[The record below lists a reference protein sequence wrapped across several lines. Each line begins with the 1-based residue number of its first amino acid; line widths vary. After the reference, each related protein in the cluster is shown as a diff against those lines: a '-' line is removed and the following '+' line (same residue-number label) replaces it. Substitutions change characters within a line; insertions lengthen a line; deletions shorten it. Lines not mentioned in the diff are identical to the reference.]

1 MHPSRIT
8 PYCLALIGLLSIFTA
23 SAQEKDATTAPV
35 PEAAMSQTTH
45 KARIN
50 GDTIKYSVHA
60 GDIHLKD
67 KDGKPTASVFSISY
81 LREDVD
87 NRAERPLLF
96 VFNGGP
102 GSSSVWMHM
111 GLFGPKRVVLPS
123 DASKVGAPPYPIKN
137 NPDSLLDMA
146 DLVFIDPVGTG
157 YSKPLGET
165 EGKAF
170 WGVKEDA
177 QALAE
182 FVRLYITKH
191 KRWNSPKYLAGES
204 YGTTRAAA
212 MVGELQEGWGSI
224 DLNGVMLIS
233 SILDFQTGDF
243 TDGNDLPYLTF
254 LPTYAATAW
263 YHDAIPNKA
272 QYDSLGSFL
281 SEVKDFALG
290 EYASVLLKGDLASD
304 DSKAS
309 VVDALHAYTGLDKT
323 YIEQTDMRINE
334 FYFMKELLRDRG
346 DVVGRLDS
354 RYLGEDEVQVSSSFE
369 ADPSSYAIDGAYTAA
384 LQHYMATELD
394 VLREEKYNVL
404 SGDVFRN
411 WNWQIGNSARGQGF
425 LAMTPTL
432 SRAMRQNKDFR
443 IFVANGYYDLATPFF
458 ATEYSMNHHGI
469 DKDRLTMKYYEA
481 GHMMYI
487 HQPSLEQLTEDLR
500 QFLSS
505 AN

>member
-1 MHPSRIT
+1 MPHLWTTTLS
-8 PYCLALIGLLSIFTA
+8 LALIGLLGVFSV
-23 SAQEKDATTAPV
+23 SAQDEKPSPAIPEPV
-35 PEAAMSQTTH
+35 MSQTTH
-45 KARIN
+45 KAKIN
-50 GDTIKYSVHA
+50 GSNVKYSVHA
-60 GDIHLKD
+60 GDTYLKD
-67 KDGKPTASVFSISY
+67 DKGEPIASVFSISY
-81 LREDVD
+81 IRDDVD
-87 NRAERPLLF
+87 NRSERPLLF

-123 DASKVGAPPYPIKN
+123 DASKVGAPPYPITN
-137 NPDSLLDMA
+137 NSHSLLDVA

-157 YSKPLGET
+157 YSKPLGDT
-165 EGKAF
+165 EGKKF

-182 FVRLYITKH
+182 FVRLYITRH
-191 KRWNSPKYLAGES
+191 QRWNSPKYLAGES

-233 SILDFQTGDF
+233 SILDFQAGDF
-243 TDGNDLPYLTF
+243 TEGNDLPYLTF

-263 YHDAIPNKA
+263 YHDAIPNKQ
-272 QYDSLGSFL
+272 QYDNLQSFL
-281 SEVKDFALG
+281 ANVKDFALG
-290 EYASVLLKGDLASD
+290 DYATVLLKGQLASEQD
-304 DSKAS
+304 RAAVIDK
-309 VVDALHAYTGLDKT
+309 LHAYTGLDKT
-323 YIEQTDMRINE
+323 YIEQADLRINE

-354 RYLGEDEVQVSSSFE
+354 RYLGEDAVKVSSSFE

-384 LQHYMATELD
+384 LQHYMVSELD
-394 VLREEKYNVL
+394 VTREEKYNVL
-404 SGDVFRN
+404 SGEVFGN
-411 WNWQIGNSARGQGF
+411 WNWQMGSSPRSQGF

-443 IFVANGYYDLATPFF
+443 IFIANGYYDLATPFF

-469 DKDRLTMKYYEA
+469 DQSRLTMEYYDA

-487 HQPSLEQLTEDLR
+487 HQPSLEKLTDDLR
-500 QFLSS
+500 QFVT
-505 AN
+505 ADD